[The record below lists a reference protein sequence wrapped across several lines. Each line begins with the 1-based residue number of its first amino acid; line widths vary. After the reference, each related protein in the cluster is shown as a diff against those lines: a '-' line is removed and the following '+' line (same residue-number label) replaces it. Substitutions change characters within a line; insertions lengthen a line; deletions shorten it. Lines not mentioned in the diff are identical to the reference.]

1 MTALRIAQ
9 AEEMVDHRLD
19 VLAARDNRILLSS
32 RRRIVDSC
40 FIAIVLIAGTWP
52 QRYMLDL
59 IAGKRAPEKGKPEEL
74 LLADIGIDVAAA
86 TSIFRIG
93 VVDDRVRD
101 VDIDATQ
108 RIDRLALRLGRC
120 PRCAR
125 FLRARG

>member
-40 FIAIVLIAGTWP
+40 FIAIVLIARAGP

-59 IAGKRAPEKGKPEEL
+59 IAGKRAPEKGKPEEFL
-74 LLADIGIDVAAA
+74 LPHIGIDVAAHI
-86 TSIFRIG
+86 SKQLRNFRQDGRQIELLLECLECYQYLP
-93 VVDDRVRD
+93 DRCR
-101 VDIDATQ
+101 
-108 RIDRLALRLGRC
+108 RR
-120 PRCAR
+120 
-125 FLRARG
+125 

>member
-1 MTALRIAQ
+1 MTALRIAH

-108 RIDRLALRLGRC
+108 RIDRLDEA
-120 PRCAR
+120 A
-125 FLRARG
+125 

>member
-1 MTALRIAQ
+1 MTALRIAH

-59 IAGKRAPEKGKPEEL
+59 IAGKRAPEKGKPEEFL
-74 LLADIGIDVAAA
+74 LPHIGIDVAAHI
-86 TSIFRIG
+86 SKQLRNFRQDGRQIELLLECLECYQYLP
-93 VVDDRVRD
+93 DRCR
-101 VDIDATQ
+101 
-108 RIDRLALRLGRC
+108 RR
-120 PRCAR
+120 
-125 FLRARG
+125 